1 MVNEKERSLEQG
13 ISTLEGIKAQI
24 ENMQQQVRA
33 IELSI
38 QEHRR
43 AIETVDGYKNMENDE
58 VLVPVGAG
66 VLIAARVDKKRG
78 MISIGNKL
86 YTEMQIDKIGEKLKL
101 RLDDLEKL
109 RQKMAEDSYKLQEN
123 YAILSAKVEDEY
135 KKYLE
140 ERGNVQTP

>member
-1 MVNEKERSLEQG
+1 MANEKERSLEQG

-43 AIETVDGYKNMENDE
+43 VIETVEGYKNMENDE
-58 VLVPVGAG
+58 VLVPIGAG

-78 MISIGNKL
+78 MISIGSKL